1 MSFKDKFKTFQNL
14 IVNDDIILRQP
25 NVETD
30 LEVHVRMSKNPNIW
44 KYYGGRASGN
54 KRQSEESIREGVTK
68 SLSNQIRFTEKGTV
82 YNWTIADRN
91 TNEAM
96 GRIYLSDFEA
106 NNKIANIGYYLD
118 EKYWNKGIMTACI
131 KPVVDFGFSY
141 LELERIYSEI
151 HIDNQGSWKALENN
165 GFEREGMLRHNFVC
179 PLGLS
184 DCYIYARVQFER
196 VGF

>member
-25 NVETD
+25 NIETD
-30 LEVHVRMSKNPNIW
+30 TEANIRMGTNPNIW
-44 KYYGGRASGN
+44 KYYGGRASG
-54 KRQSEESIREGVTK
+54 KKESEESVREGIIK
-68 SLSNQIRFTEKGTV
+68 SLSNQIRFTEKGTI

-141 LELERIYSEI
+141 LELERIYSKI
-151 HIDNQGSWKALENN
+151 HIDNKGSWKALENN
-165 GFEREGMLRHNFVC
+165 GFEREGLLRHCFVC
-179 PLGLS
+179 PVGLS
-184 DCYIYARVQFER
+184 DCYMYARVQFDTKN
-196 VGF
+196 